1 MRIEARRAVD
11 SAWDR
16 IWSDG
21 ISNPIRAIEVIAL
34 ALLAL
39 RLRSDDGETNFN
51 GWEPLAVAEKVQDA
65 LEIDLS
71 EAARQLDA
79 GTFRAVLRGLAEAG
93 ITEDV
98 DGPGD
103 ALEQALSHLS
113 TAKRFGQFRTPAHIA
128 SFMTRCL
135 PVPNNA
141 VILDPS
147 AGTAGF
153 LISAL
158 HEFGNRGV
166 RVLGDEIDPTMAAIA
181 NANLALHGVPDRVRR
196 CDSLR
201 NTGEEAD
208 FVLANPPFGARI
220 GDDRELDFKI
230 TSRKSELLFLELI
243 ARRLRPG
250 GVAAVVIPVGVLSNS
265 DGGSLSTRALLLN
278 EGEML
283 AVVELPGGVF
293 RPYTDVKT
301 AIVFW
306 RKGTP
311 TGHVRMFKA
320 ASDGFSLDD
329 KRRPIEQNDLV
340 RLQEQV
346 QATLIGVEIEC
357 EAVEVDRA
365 EIDRNDLVLL
375 PSRYIT
381 EAFDRVGS
389 RHLDELIV
397 EMLTELEATI
407 QELKEVV

>member
-11 SAWDR
+11 AAWDR

-21 ISNPIRAIEVIAL
+21 IPNPIRAIEVIAL

-39 RLRSDDGETNFN
+39 RLRSDDGEANFS

-103 ALEQALSHLS
+103 SLEHALSHLS

-135 PVPNNA
+135 PVTREA

-153 LISAL
+153 LIGAL
-158 HEFGNRGV
+158 HEFGGHGV

-181 NANLALHGVPDRVRR
+181 NANLALHGVADRVRR

-220 GDDRELDFKI
+220 GDDRELDFKVS
-230 TSRKSELLFLELI
+230 SRKSELLFLELI

-250 GVAAVVIPVGVLSNS
+250 GIAAVVIPVGVLSNS
-265 DGGSLSTRALLLN
+265 DKGSHSTRSMLMH
-278 EGEML
+278 EGEVL
-283 AVVELPGGVF
+283 AVLELPGGVF

-301 AIVFW
+301 AIIFW
-306 RKGTP
+306 RKGVP
-311 TGHVRMFKA
+311 TQNVRMFKA
-320 ASDGFSLDD
+320 LSDGFSLDD

-340 RLQEQV
+340 RLEKQV
-346 QATLIGVEIEC
+346 QATLIGLEFEC
-357 EAVEVDRA
+357 EAVNVDRA

-375 PSRYIT
+375 PSRYIS
-381 EAFDRVGS
+381 EVFDRVGS
-389 RHLDELIV
+389 RELDELV
-397 EMLTELEATI
+397 DEMIAELEATI
-407 QELKEVV
+407 RDLREVV

>member
-11 SAWDR
+11 AAWDR

-39 RLRSDDGETNFN
+39 RLRSEEHDASFS
-51 GWEPLAVAEKVQDA
+51 GWEPEAVAQKVEDA

-103 ALEQALSHLS
+103 SLEHALSRLS

-128 SFMTRCL
+128 AFMTRCL
-135 PVPNNA
+135 PVQSEA
-141 VILDPS
+141 VILDPA

-158 HEFGNRGV
+158 REFGNRRV
-166 RVLGDEIDPTMAAIA
+166 RVVGDEIDPTMAAIA
-181 NANLALHGVPDRVRR
+181 NANMALHGAPDRVRR

-201 NTGEEAD
+201 NVGEEAD

-230 TSRKSELLFLELI
+230 SSRKSELLFLELI
-243 ARRLRPG
+243 SRRLRPAG
-250 GVAAVVIPVGVLSNS
+250 IAAVVIPVGVLSNS
-265 DGGSLSTRALLLN
+265 DGGSQSTRTLLLN
-278 EGEML
+278 EGEVL

-301 AIVFW
+301 AIIFW
-306 RKGTP
+306 RKGTS
-311 TGHVRMFKA
+311 TKSVRMFKA

-329 KRRPIEQNDLV
+329 RRKPTEQNDLL

-357 EAVEVDRA
+357 EAVDVDRSQ
-365 EIDRNDLVLL
+365 IDRNDLVLL

-389 RHLDELIV
+389 RHLDELV
-397 EMLTELEATI
+397 GEMLTELEATI